1 MTSWEREIL
10 VVLANHVRMLSLPQV
25 ARTWWTENRR
35 GLRRARESAQ
45 RLAEEGWLDSYR
57 VFSRPVA
64 PLSEPLVVWTVNQ
77 RPPDFPQLSAW
88 LHRRAS
94 ASAAVTTVITAA
106 RKTHTLFGRGVVP
119 SRPKLT
125 QITHDLHVAEIF
137 LAYRARGFDERQRW
151 VPEDHFPD
159 TWPIREQ
166 PDAILLDGDGQF
178 KRAVEY
184 GGDYSVDRLI
194 RLHYA
199 LARIRLPYE
208 IW

>member
-1 MTSWEREIL
+1 MTSWEKEIL

-64 PLSEPLVVWTVNQ
+64 PLSEPLVVWTVSQ

-106 RKTHTLFGRGVVP
+106 RKTHSLFGHGVVP

-125 QITHDLHVAEIF
+125 QITHDLHVARHTDRIMK
-137 LAYRARGFDERQRW
+137 LSDGHIVSDE
-151 VPEDHFPD
+151 VNLH
-159 TWPIREQ
+159 PIMAGTPR
-166 PDAILLDGDGQF
+166 
-178 KRAVEY
+178 VEE
-184 GGDYSVDRLI
+184 VI
-194 RLHYA
+194 
-199 LARIRLPYE
+199 
-208 IW
+208 